1 MYNIKKMKK
10 YLATILL
17 IGFVGVALFG
27 LAWMPHQ
34 MSGHSGSDCLASFV
48 VGKSLCPDGNNSFSY
63 TFYHFQ
69 AYEFF
74 SNAIT
79 VSVGA
84 VLAIIAFAFILT
96 FALRKFDPCSISRKQ
111 IIYLKKRLIEIADSL
126 RSSFRNF
133 IRWLSILENS
143 PSLK

>member
-1 MYNIKKMKK
+1 MKK

-34 MSGHSGSDCLASFV
+34 MSDHPGSDCLASFV

-63 TFYHFQ
+63 AFYHFQ

-74 SNAIT
+74 SSAII
-79 VSVGA
+79 VSVAA

-96 FALRKFDPCSISRKQ
+96 FALKNFDPLSVSRNQ
-111 IIYLKKRLIEIADSL
+111 IIYIKKRLIEIADSL
-126 RSSFRNF
+126 HSNLKNF
-133 IRWLSILENS
+133 IRWLSLLENS

>member
-1 MYNIKKMKK
+1 MF
-10 YLATILL
+10 
-17 IGFVGVALFG
+17 GFM
-27 LAWMPHQ
+27 WMPHQ
-34 MSGHSGSDCLASFV
+34 MSDHAGSDCIASLV

-63 TFYHFQ
+63 AFYHFQ

-79 VSVGA
+79 VSVVA
-84 VLAIIAFAFILT
+84 VLVIIAFAFILT
-96 FALRKFDPCSISRKQ
+96 FALRKFDSRSVSRNQ
-111 IIYLKKRLIEIADSL
+111 IFYIKKRLFEIVDSL
-126 RSSFRNF
+126 CSSFRNF

>member
-1 MYNIKKMKK
+1 MK

-27 LAWMPHQ
+27 FVWMPHQ
-34 MSGHSGSDCLASFV
+34 MSDHVGSDCIASLV

-63 TFYHFQ
+63 AFYHFQ

-74 SNAIT
+74 SNAVI
-79 VSVGA
+79 VSVAA

-96 FALRKFDPCSISRKQ
+96 SVLKNFDPRSVSKNQ
-111 IIYLKKRLIEIADSL
+111 IICIKKRLFEINDSL
-126 RSSFRNF
+126 HSNLKNF
-133 IRWLSILENS
+133 IRWLSLLENS
-143 PSLK
+143 PSL

>member
-27 LAWMPHQ
+27 FAWMPHQ

-63 TFYHFQ
+63 SFYHFQ

-74 SNAIT
+74 SNAIII
-79 VSVGA
+79 SVGA
-84 VLAIIAFAFILT
+84 VLAIIAFAFIPISVL
-96 FALRKFDPCSISRKQ
+96 KNFDPRSISRKQ
-111 IIYLKKRLIEIADSL
+111 IIYLKKRLIEITDSL
-126 RSSFRNF
+126 HSNLKNF
-133 IRWLSILENS
+133 IRWLSLLENS
-143 PSLK
+143 PSL

>member
-1 MYNIKKMKK
+1 MKK

-17 IGFVGVALFG
+17 IGFVGVAIFG
-27 LAWMPHQ
+27 FMWMPHQ
-34 MSGHSGSDCLASFV
+34 MSDHAGSDCIASLV

-63 TFYHFQ
+63 AFYHFQ

-74 SNAIT
+74 SSAII
-79 VSVGA
+79 VSVAA

-96 FALRKFDPCSISRKQ
+96 FALKNFDPRSISRKQ

-126 RSSFRNF
+126 HSNLKNF
-133 IRWLSILENS
+133 IRWLSLLENS
-143 PSLK
+143 PSL